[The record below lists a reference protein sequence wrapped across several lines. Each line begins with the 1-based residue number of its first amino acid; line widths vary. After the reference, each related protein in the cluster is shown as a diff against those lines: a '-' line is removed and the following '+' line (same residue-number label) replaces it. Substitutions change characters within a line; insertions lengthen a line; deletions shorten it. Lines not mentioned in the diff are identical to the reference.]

1 MKYRKLVIVALL
13 IWAVL
18 PSIFDRHTV
27 EVIVFAG
34 IYAIAGLGVGI
45 LAGQCGIINLAQA
58 TFYGIG
64 AYASAYCTL
73 KLGYP
78 APIGFIVGI
87 VICSIIALTLGWP
100 ILRLTGYFLALA
112 TLAIGI
118 IVNALF
124 FEWSW
129 LTGGELGI
137 GGIPKLTLGEFSFDT
152 PIKMYYLVWGLAF
165 LCFLFVNRL
174 VLSPTGLTLRAMRD
188 APDAA
193 RSLGINLHRLRVGMF
208 VLCASFGSLAGGL
221 FAHHASFVSVHS
233 FTVERSIVFL
243 LIPVLGGITSIPGIV
258 IGALFVTFIPEILSK
273 VGEFH
278 QVLFGLALIAVVV
291 GAPGGI
297 VGVINILF
305 TSIKLR
311 CSIK

>member
-1 MKYRKLVIVALL
+1 MKYRNLGIVALL
-13 IWAVL
+13 IWVFL
-18 PSIFDRHTV
+18 PSVLDRHTV
-27 EVIVFAG
+27 ELIVFAG
-34 IYAIAGLGVGI
+34 IYAIAGLGVGV

-73 KLGYP
+73 KLGYS
-78 APIGFIVGI
+78 APIGFFVGI
-87 VICSIIALTLGWP
+87 LICSLIALTLGWP

-118 IVNALF
+118 IMNALF

-137 GGIPKLTLGEFSFDT
+137 GGIPKLRFGEFLFDT
-152 PIKMYYLVWGLAF
+152 PIKMYYLVWGVAF

-174 VLSPTGLTLRAMRD
+174 VLSPTGLSLRAIRD

-193 RSLGINLHRLRVGMF
+193 RSLGIDLHRLRVGIF
-208 VLCASFGSLAGGL
+208 VLCASLGSLAGSL

-258 IGALFVTFIPEILSK
+258 IGSLFVTFIPEILSK

-278 QVLFGLALIAVVV
+278 QVLFGLALICVVV
-291 GAPGGI
+291 AAPAGI
-297 VGVINILF
+297 VGMISILC
-305 TSIKLR
+305 SRIALR
-311 CSIK
+311 FSFK

>member
-1 MKYRKLVIVALL
+1 MKYRKFVIIALL
-13 IWAVL
+13 IWAIL
-18 PSIFDRHTV
+18 PSILDRHTV
-27 EVIVFAG
+27 EIIVFAG

-78 APIGFIVGI
+78 APIGFFVGI

-152 PIKMYYLVWGLAF
+152 PLKMYYLVWGLAF
-165 LCFLFVNRL
+165 LCFIFINRL
-174 VLSPTGLTLRAMRD
+174 VSSPTGLTLRAMRD

-193 RSLGINLHRLRVGMF
+193 RSLGIDLHRLRVGMF
-208 VLCASFGSLAGGL
+208 VLCASLGSLAGGL

-278 QVLFGLALIAVVV
+278 QVLFGLALISVVV

-297 VGVINILF
+297 VGVIGILF
-305 TSIKLR
+305 TRIKVR
-311 CSIK
+311 CSFK